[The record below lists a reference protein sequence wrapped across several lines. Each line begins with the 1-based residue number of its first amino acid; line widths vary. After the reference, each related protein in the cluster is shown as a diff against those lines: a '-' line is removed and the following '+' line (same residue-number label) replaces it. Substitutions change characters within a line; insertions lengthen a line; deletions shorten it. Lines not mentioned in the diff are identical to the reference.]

1 MAARLE
7 QTIGGQQM
15 PVLGFAKS
23 QEFVGLDQVNVDLLR
38 TLIGAGEVDIVLT
51 VDNKTANTV
60 TLNIQ

>member
-1 MAARLE
+1 
-7 QTIGGQQM
+7 M